1 MTGINTHFSKF
12 PNPKIQT
19 SKLTKKTGSV
29 NLLFPTKA
37 SRHWRQTQWWRERV
51 SK

>member
-19 SKLTKKTGSV
+19 SKLTKKKTRICEFVVPNKGISP
-29 NLLFPTKA
+29 LE
-37 SRHWRQTQWWRERV
+37 RHNGGG
-51 SK
+51 KG